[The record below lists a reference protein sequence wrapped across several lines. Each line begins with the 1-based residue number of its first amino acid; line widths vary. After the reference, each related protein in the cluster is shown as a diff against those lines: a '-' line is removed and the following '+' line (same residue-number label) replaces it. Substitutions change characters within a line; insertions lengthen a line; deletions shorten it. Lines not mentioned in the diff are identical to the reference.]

1 MRKTDLNFNT
11 CNHAGCISGR
21 NILVTEEEKISTPA
35 TTRVASGQ
43 DRPGQGPVDIST
55 PATTRVA
62 SASNCVLSVS
72 NCHFNTCNHAGCIG
86 KPRKAG
92 LCHPNFNTCNH
103 AGCIMPGSTFPAA
116 VSGNFNT
123 CNHAGCIRTNV
134 PCPHNDISTP
144 ATTRVASANMHKRPA
159 KISTKF
165 IHIAQKRHQIISI
178 TTTFPLKQPNFPV
191 RTILATHVNCLFAPR
206 LRT

>member
-144 ATTRVASANMHKRPA
+144 ATTRVASGQTYLVHTTIFQHLQPRGL
-159 KISTKF
+159 
-165 IHIAQKRHQIISI
+165 HQQIC
-178 TTTFPLKQPNFPV
+178 TNDLPRYQPNLY
-191 RTILATHVNCLFAPR
+191 ILHKNVIKSYLSPPPFH
-206 LRT
+206 